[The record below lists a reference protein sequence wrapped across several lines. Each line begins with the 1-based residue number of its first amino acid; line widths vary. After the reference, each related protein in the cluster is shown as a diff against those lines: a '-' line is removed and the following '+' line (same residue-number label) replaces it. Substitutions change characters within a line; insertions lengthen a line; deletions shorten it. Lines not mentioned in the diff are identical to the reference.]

1 MTIDEPTP
9 SSRQARLVARRRRQR
24 WAAILVVALTLG
36 AAGTVAA
43 FAFTDDAP
51 ATSSPELLT
60 GQSVPARTGVDTTS
74 TTAPTVNIRPIN
86 HDAPL
91 RLWIGGDSL
100 SGTTGLALGRL
111 ASTTGVVA
119 THVDYKVSSGLNPG
133 PRDWQDHAETAIAER
148 DPEAVVFII
157 GTNDA
162 NAVNSQDGNDDG
174 VPDWEVD
181 YRKRVAAMMDL
192 LVGGE
197 KQRTVIWVGA
207 PTMKDDE
214 RDKDVVEIN
223 RVMAEEAAKRA
234 PNVIYLD
241 AYALFS
247 DEDGEY
253 TDRIDVPVDT
263 EGDAGTESAENESA
277 ESESVRVRIG
287 DGVHFTEAGAQYLA
301 RNVFALLDQRYRI
314 GAQADPTRPI
324 NGTLEE
330 GGEIGGSTGRDD
342 DDNSSNNRGT
352 TPTTRR
358 RSGNTGNQSGTPT
371 TSAPSDSGEDDAP
384 PPTDAPAPTQPPA
397 TQPPVTQP
405 TPSPS
410 P

>member
-1 MTIDEPTP
+1 MP
-9 SSRQARLVARRRRQR
+9 AAARQR

-36 AAGTVAA
+36 AAGIVAA

-51 ATSSPELLT
+51 ATSSPEVLT
-60 GQSVPARTGVDTTS
+60 GRSVPAGAAADTTS
-74 TTAPTVNIRPIN
+74 TTAPTLNIRPIN

-197 KQRTVIWVGA
+197 KQRTVIWAGA

-234 PNVIYLD
+234 PNVVYVD
-241 AYALFS
+241 TYALFS
-247 DEDGEY
+247 DENGEY
-253 TDRIDVPVDT
+253 SDRIDVPVVADPLDAAGDT
-263 EGDAGTESAENESA
+263 GTDSTEN
-277 ESESVRVRIG
+277 ESVRVRIG

-301 RNVFALLDQRYRI
+301 RNVFALLDLRYGI

-342 DDNSSNNRGT
+342 DDGSSNNRGT

-358 RSGNTGNQSGTPT
+358 RSGNNGNQGGTPT
-371 TSAPSDSGEDDAP
+371 TSAPSDSGDDAP
-384 PPTDAPAPTQPPA
+384 PATDAPAPTQPPA
-397 TQPPVTQP
+397 TQPPATQPPTTQP
-405 TPSPS
+405 TPPPS

>member
-51 ATSSPELLT
+51 ATSSPEVLT
-60 GQSVPARTGVDTTS
+60 GRSVPAGAAADTTS
-74 TTAPTVNIRPIN
+74 TTAPTLNVRPIN

-234 PNVIYLD
+234 PNVVYFD
-241 AYALFS
+241 TYALFS
-247 DEDGEY
+247 DENGEY
-253 TDRIDVPVDT
+253 SDRIDVPVVADPLDAAGDT
-263 EGDAGTESAENESA
+263 GTDSTGTSRPERVGRERVGSRAHRRWCALHGGGRPVPRAE
-277 ESESVRVRIG
+277 RVRAARPA
-287 DGVHFTEAGAQYLA
+287 VRHRRAGRPDAT
-301 RNVFALLDQRYRI
+301 DQRHPR
-314 GAQADPTRPI
+314 
-324 NGTLEE
+324 
-330 GGEIGGSTGRDD
+330 GR
-342 DDNSSNNRGT
+342 R
-352 TPTTRR
+352 
-358 RSGNTGNQSGTPT
+358 
-371 TSAPSDSGEDDAP
+371 
-384 PPTDAPAPTQPPA
+384 
-397 TQPPVTQP
+397 
-405 TPSPS
+405 
-410 P
+410 